1 MEFITFFQGHATCRQ
16 TVAVSF
22 NKVPVNRILT
32 CLKREQRCKITFR
45 YVYFS
50 IIKMY
55 FSGYPGPS
63 LRTSYEVCVGPIAVI
78 KYRIEGL
85 SEVC

>member
-16 TVAVSF
+16 TVAV
-22 NKVPVNRILT
+22 PVNRILA
-32 CLKREQRCKITFR
+32 CSNREQGCKITFR
-45 YVYFS
+45 FVYFS

>member
-22 NKVPVNRILT
+22 NKVPVNRIVA
-32 CLKREQRCKITFR
+32 CLKREQGCKITFR
-45 YVYFS
+45 FV
-50 IIKMY
+50 Y

-63 LRTSYEVCVGPIAVI
+63 LRTSYEVCVGHIAVI